1 LQLKS
6 PRKCGHQ
13 NGGVILDPASKALS
27 VMDLFVQNKQLGI
40 VHPSVRMFK
49 AAPLFKETK
58 YGIS

>member
-6 PRKCGHQ
+6 PRKCRQQ
-13 NGGVILDPASKALS
+13 NGGVLLDPVSKALS
-27 VMDLFVQNKQLGI
+27 VLDLFVQNKQLGI
-40 VHPSVRMFK
+40 LHLSVRMFK